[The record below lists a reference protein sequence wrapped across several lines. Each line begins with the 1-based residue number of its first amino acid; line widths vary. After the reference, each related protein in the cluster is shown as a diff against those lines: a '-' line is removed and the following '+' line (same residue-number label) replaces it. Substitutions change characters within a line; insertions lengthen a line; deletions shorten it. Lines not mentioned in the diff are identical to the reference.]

1 MRTRGAAVGKSGRRC
16 GAGTR
21 LVPPAADMETRKLD
35 GSFFKTALNKDEV
48 ENILSEISNLKMT
61 ERENGKYS
69 KNNEVKCESL
79 CPAPQNIWC
88 LGLQTPRTPAPG
100 ILQLLPSQS
109 SDFVG
114 EEDYSSK
121 KIPKLGEWSTTTFK
135 DNIIPTGRELPRTP
149 LCTNQQGKFLLKA
162 LKDDAVL
169 NERHST
175 GVVGPSHSECETL
188 KLQSD
193 ADVLEK
199 LLREETSVKT
209 CASNAWVYTRNKDSI
224 CQCMQQPDDNHI
236 ISGNTE
242 NGKEVAPPLVED
254 EQELQEIV
262 EPLQGSPVPKC
273 FTTTTKRTRLSQIPV
288 QGLSEMNISMMV
300 NRIKGYECTKED
312 MEFLRHMKNQEQA
325 QKLKAKYLHLQKELT
340 SMVQTKELLLAQR
353 EKVQEE
359 IVQMKT
365 SCNRTVQLGRAFLGK
380 KMDPAVLEALPPKA
394 VLGQLNPVK
403 LQHVQQQEKA
413 ELQALTKELKKLKH
427 SIAQL
432 PQKQGIRLER
442 ESYKQR
448 IQEVKHRVQKAQ
460 EDVENLKCKVEAAQS
475 KLAEVQAHLC
485 NTRVEIE
492 KWHSLK
498 EKTTVSQP
506 RENAQDSVN
515 DYLKRRLN
523 RILRRT
529 DLFLEREKIIERL
542 NLLQ

>member
-1 MRTRGAAVGKSGRRC
+1 
-16 GAGTR
+16 
-21 LVPPAADMETRKLD
+21 METRKLD
-35 GSFFKTALNKDEV
+35 RSFFKTALNKDEV

-61 ERENGKYS
+61 ERGNGN

-79 CPAPQNIWC
+79 CPAPQNIRY

-100 ILQLLPSQS
+100 ILQLLPSQP

-114 EEDYSSK
+114 EEYYSSK
-121 KIPKLGEWSTTTFK
+121 KPSKLGEWSITTLK

-149 LCTNQQGKFLLKA
+149 FCTNQQGKLLLEA
-162 LKDDAVL
+162 LKDDTVL

-188 KLQSD
+188 KLQID

-209 CASNAWVYTRNKDSI
+209 HASNAWVYTRKKDSI

-242 NGKEVAPPLVED
+242 NGKEVAPHLVED
-254 EQELQEIV
+254 EQELQERV

-273 FTTTTKRTRLSQIPV
+273 FTTSSTNRRRLSQIPV
-288 QGLSEMNISMMV
+288 QGLSEMNISMMI
-300 NRIKGYECTKED
+300 NRIKGYQCTKED

-340 SMVQTKELLLAQR
+340 SMVRTKELLLAQR

-365 SCNRTVQLGRAFLGK
+365 SYDRTVQLGRAFLGK
-380 KMDPAVLEALPPKA
+380 KMDPAAVEALPPKA

-403 LQHVQQQEKA
+403 VQHVQQQEKA

-442 ESYKQR
+442 ESCKQQ
-448 IQEVKHRVQKAQ
+448 IQEAKHRLQQAQ
-460 EDVENLKCKVEAAQS
+460 ADVENLKCKVEAAQS
-475 KLAEVQAHLC
+475 KLAEVQ
-485 NTRVEIE
+485 
-492 KWHSLK
+492 
-498 EKTTVSQP
+498 VSQ
-506 RENAQDSVN
+506 A
-515 DYLKRRLN
+515 
-523 RILRRT
+523 
-529 DLFLEREKIIERL
+529 
-542 NLLQ
+542 

>member
-1 MRTRGAAVGKSGRRC
+1 MRTRGAAVRKSGRC
-16 GAGTR
+16 CGGAGTR
-21 LVPPAADMETRKLD
+21 LGPPAVDMETRKLD
-35 GSFFKTALNKDEV
+35 GSFKETALNKDEV

-61 ERENGKYS
+61 ERGNGN
-69 KNNEVKCESL
+69 KNNEVKCDSL
-79 CPAPQNIWC
+79 CPAPQNIRY

-114 EEDYSSK
+114 EEYYSSK
-121 KIPKLGEWSTTTFK
+121 KISKLGEWSITTLK

-149 LCTNQQGKFLLKA
+149 FCTNQQGKLLLEA
-162 LKDDAVL
+162 LKDDTVL

-188 KLQSD
+188 KLQID

-209 CASNAWVYTRNKDSI
+209 RASNAWVYTRKKDSI

-242 NGKEVAPPLVED
+242 NGKEVVPPLVED
-254 EQELQEIV
+254 EQELQERV
-262 EPLQGSPVPKC
+262 EPLQDSPVPKC
-273 FTTTTKRTRLSQIPV
+273 FTTSSTNRRRLSQIPV
-288 QGLSEMNISMMV
+288 QGLSEMNISMMI
-300 NRIKGYECTKED
+300 NRIKGYQCTKED

-340 SMVQTKELLLAQR
+340 SMVRTKELLLAQR

-365 SCNRTVQLGRAFLGK
+365 SYDRTVQLGRAFLGK
-380 KMDPAVLEALPPKA
+380 KMDPAAVEALPAKA

-403 LQHVQQQEKA
+403 VQHVQQQEKA

-442 ESYKQR
+442 ESCKQR
-448 IQEVKHRVQKAQ
+448 IQEAKHGLQQAQ
-460 EDVENLKCKVEAAQS
+460 EDVEKLKCKVEAAQS
-475 KLAEVQAHLC
+475 KLAEVQEHLC

-492 KWHSLK
+492 KWHTLK

-506 RENAQDSVN
+506 LENDRILGN
-515 DYLKRRLN
+515 DHLKRRLN

-529 DLFLEREKIIERL
+529 DIFLEREKIIERL

>member
-1 MRTRGAAVGKSGRRC
+1 
-16 GAGTR
+16 
-21 LVPPAADMETRKLD
+21 METRKLD

-61 ERENGKYS
+61 ERGNGN

-79 CPAPQNIWC
+79 CPAPQNIRY

-100 ILQLLPSQS
+100 ILQLLPSQP

-114 EEDYSSK
+114 EEYYSSK
-121 KIPKLGEWSTTTFK
+121 KPSKLGEWSITTLK

-149 LCTNQQGKFLLKA
+149 FCTNQQGKLLLEA
-162 LKDDAVL
+162 LKDDTVL

-188 KLQSD
+188 KLQID

-209 CASNAWVYTRNKDSI
+209 RASNAWVYTRKKDSI
-224 CQCMQQPDDNHI
+224 CQRMQQPDDNHI

-254 EQELQEIV
+254 EEELQERV
-262 EPLQGSPVPKC
+262 EPLQDSPVPKC
-273 FTTTTKRTRLSQIPV
+273 FTTSSTNRRRLSQIPV
-288 QGLSEMNISMMV
+288 QGLSEMNISMMI
-300 NRIKGYECTKED
+300 NRIKGYQCTKED
-312 MEFLRHMKNQEQA
+312 MEFLRHMKSQEQA

-340 SMVQTKELLLAQR
+340 SMVRTKELLLAQR

-365 SCNRTVQLGRAFLGK
+365 SYDRTVQLGRAFLGK
-380 KMDPAVLEALPPKA
+380 KMDPAAVEALPPKA
-394 VLGQLNPVK
+394 VLGQLNAVK
-403 LQHVQQQEKA
+403 VQHVQQQEKA

-442 ESYKQR
+442 ESCKQQ
-448 IQEVKHRVQKAQ
+448 IQEAKHRLQQAQ

-475 KLAEVQAHLC
+475 KLAEVQEHLC

-492 KWHSLK
+492 KWHTLK

-506 RENAQDSVN
+506 LENDRILGN

-529 DLFLEREKIIERL
+529 DIFLEREKIIERL